1 MMKSTQEIPSF
12 DSCFPYLNQF
22 IFGLVDLY
30 NEDRICSWADLEE
43 RVRNFFTAERM
54 DQIESVVPHWRKMAS
69 YNNGVTLVHV
79 MCVFLG
85 MYMMPEFLSMSKD
98 QRQLMKWVILLHDV
112 EKEPQEGKRDH
123 AHAFRSAVTAA
134 RVLPKLGFPITTEY
148 GSLINQWS
156 KFTISAITKSDGSLD
171 VIQDNRKL
179 PEILD
184 GIERMFG
191 THALATLIIKTI
203 LFHLSVDM
211 KLWPPAAPLT
221 DEEVRRYFDRDLV
234 PLLRV
239 MNLGDGEGWSMFHES
254 RETLRNDTLEAF
266 EKIEQ
271 LISAI

>member
-12 DSCFPYLNQF
+12 DFCFPYLNQF
-22 IFGLVDLY
+22 LLGLVDLY

-69 YNNGVTLVHV
+69 YNNRVTLVHV

-98 QRQLMKWVILLHDV
+98 QQQLMKWVILLHDV

-123 AHAFRSAVTAA
+123 AHAFRSAVTTA

-148 GSLINQWS
+148 DSLINQWS
-156 KFTISAITKSDGSLD
+156 EFTNSAITKPEHSLD
-171 VIQDNRKL
+171 VVQDNHKL
-179 PEILD
+179 PGILN
-184 GIERMFG
+184 GINQMFG
-191 THALATLIIKTI
+191 HDTPAALLVKTI
-203 LFHLSVDM
+203 LFHLSVNM

-221 DEEVRRYFDRDLV
+221 DEEVKSYFDHDLV
-234 PLLRV
+234 SMLRV
-239 MNLGDGEGWSMFHES
+239 MNLGDSEGWNMFRPS

-266 EKIEQ
+266 KKIEQ
-271 LISAI
+271 LISAL